1 MSSNNFLSVR
11 LIVLMFFCVL
21 YTPSIYADSTETVKF
36 VEKSASIENELKK
49 KLTTAYKNKGSSY
62 QPRTEHFNA
71 DGSPKYINRLILEES
86 PYLIQH
92 AHNPVNWYAWGSE
105 AFEKAR
111 LENKPIFLSIG
122 YSTCHWCHVMERE
135 SFDNELMAA
144 YLNKHFISIKVDRER
159 RPDVDKIYMTALMI
173 TKGSGGWP
181 MSSMLTPEGKPFF
194 SGTYFPPELFI
205 QVLQQTA
212 KLWQEEESQ
221 IREIADKVTQAVQG
235 RQQGLQQAEHIGK
248 ERVQIAVINLL
259 NRFDELQGGFSQAPK
274 FPNETYLFLLLDTAI
289 REQDAEVLEALK
301 LTMDSMAQGGIYDQ
315 VGGGFHRYSTD
326 NEWLVPHFEK
336 MLYNQAHLS
345 RTYLQLYS
353 IAHDES
359 YKRVVT
365 QTLDY
370 VLEEMRD
377 GNGGF
382 FSASDADS
390 EGEEGLFFLW
400 TLDEFNSELTQN
412 FDVNLA
418 KLATEL
424 YGVTKGGNFSEQPES
439 TATGQTILNLPV
451 SIESFAKANNQ
462 DLKSLYSKTDQIRS
476 VLQKKRNK
484 RIAPLI
490 DRKVVTAWNGMMITA
505 FAQAGKQF
513 YEEKY
518 IDAAKRVGDFLWQVH
533 HLESESGASKLFR
546 ASLNGHPSVT
556 ATLADYAYLSQ
567 SYLALFDV
575 TEDKKWLDRSQQLMK
590 EMLLKFWDKE
600 EGAFYM
606 TAREQVESTSEQE
619 VILFH
624 RPKDLY
630 DGAIP
635 SANAVSLEVLSQ
647 LYYRTGNENYYTKA
661 LALVASV
668 SSKVK
673 VSPASFSYLLMAVS
687 QLNFGELTDVQ
698 YGAKGHVR
706 IEKTDLSQ
714 EKKKKITAEIYLSI
728 DDNWHINSR
737 YPKDEELIAT
747 SVSLGE
753 QAKNYWK
760 ITQAEYPQGK
770 EIKLKLSDDPLSLY
784 ERSVAIKVTLEAVDK
799 KKVKPLISIPLQIDY
814 QACSDEVCLAPE
826 NRTFYIFP
834 M

>member
-1 MSSNNFLSVR
+1 
-11 LIVLMFFCVL
+11 
-21 YTPSIYADSTETVKF
+21 
-36 VEKSASIENELKK
+36 
-49 KLTTAYKNKGSSY
+49 
-62 QPRTEHFNA
+62 
-71 DGSPKYINRLILEES
+71 
-86 PYLIQH
+86 LIQH
-92 AHNPVNWYAWGSE
+92 AHNPVNWYAWGRE

-144 YLNKHFISIKVDRER
+144 YLNKHFIAIKVDRER

-194 SGTYFPPELFI
+194 SGTYFPPKLFI
-205 QVLQQTA
+205 QVLQQSA
-212 KLWQEEESQ
+212 KHWQEKESQ

-353 IAHDES
+353 ITHDES

-377 GNGGF
+377 GDGGF
-382 FSASDADS
+382 FSASDADR
-390 EGEEGLFFLW
+390 EGEEGLFFPW

-424 YGVTKGGNFSEQPES
+424 YGVTKDGNFSEQPES
-439 TATGQTILNLPV
+439 TATGQSILNLPV

-476 VLQKKRNK
+476 ILQKKRNK

-590 EMLLKFWDKE
+590 EMLLKCF
-600 EGAFYM
+600 
-606 TAREQVESTSEQE
+606 
-619 VILFH
+619 
-624 RPKDLY
+624 
-630 DGAIP
+630 
-635 SANAVSLEVLSQ
+635 
-647 LYYRTGNENYYTKA
+647 
-661 LALVASV
+661 
-668 SSKVK
+668 
-673 VSPASFSYLLMAVS
+673 
-687 QLNFGELTDVQ
+687 
-698 YGAKGHVR
+698 
-706 IEKTDLSQ
+706 
-714 EKKKKITAEIYLSI
+714 
-728 DDNWHINSR
+728 
-737 YPKDEELIAT
+737 
-747 SVSLGE
+747 
-753 QAKNYWK
+753 
-760 ITQAEYPQGK
+760 
-770 EIKLKLSDDPLSLY
+770 
-784 ERSVAIKVTLEAVDK
+784 
-799 KKVKPLISIPLQIDY
+799 
-814 QACSDEVCLAPE
+814 
-826 NRTFYIFP
+826 
-834 M
+834 